1 MNNPTSQLIRIKD
14 IRDDVFIMEDESLRA
29 ILAIPGINFNLL
41 GEKEREIV
49 IGNFKE
55 LLDGI
60 DFTLQILTISRLANI
75 EKYITSLKDRLE
87 EEKEPLIKIQ
97 LEEYIKFIQDYTEN
111 HQIMKKI
118 FYLII
123 PYETEI
129 IQLGGKLTKKEYK
142 KDEDFKQ
149 KLEQLETRVAYVSEK
164 LSIIGLNPIRLNTSE
179 LLQLIYEMYNPTI
192 RWGMAPIKIFEELIS
207 TLDNE
212 I

>member
-1 MNNPTSQLIRIKD
+1 MSNSTSQLIKIKD
-14 IRDDVFIMEDESLRA
+14 IRDDVIIMEDESLRA

-75 EKYITSLKDRLE
+75 EKYINTLKDRLE
-87 EEKEPLIKIQ
+87 EETEALIKIQ
-97 LEEYIKFIQDYTEN
+97 LEEYIKFIQDYTES

-123 PYETEI
+123 PYETEV

-142 KDEDFKQ
+142 KDENLRQ
-149 KLEQLETRVAYVSEK
+149 KLEQLETRVAYISEK

-179 LLQLIYEMYNPTI
+179 LLQLIYEMYNPNI

-207 TLDNE
+207 TLENE